1 MITNKHKVLVVDVP
15 LTLSADETQNA
26 LNIEGYYI
34 TRMLS
39 LPGEAGLRVIFTRRV
54 KPE

>member
-1 MITNKHKVLVVDVP
+1 MENKQRVRVVDVP
-15 LTLSADETQNA
+15 LTLTAIETENA

-34 TRMLS
+34 SRMMS
-39 LPGEAGLRVIFTRRV
+39 LPDEAGLRVIFTKRV

>member
-1 MITNKHKVLVVDVP
+1 MERNKPKVLVVDLSHT
-15 LTLSADETQNA
+15 LTALETQNA

-34 TRMLS
+34 TRMMS
-39 LPGEAGLRVIFTRRV
+39 LPDEAGLRVIFTRRV